1 MKHGAQGAQ
10 GGRGRPALSAAMLVF
25 AQRRALSVK
34 EIGRMARPKK
44 ETAEKLTEPVSFRL
58 AKSDYATFVA
68 KVQASGMKE
77 SAFLRDCV
85 LGNKTQIVAK
95 PKANVDVTRLLY
107 LSNKVSNN
115 VNQLAHRVNTDHLA
129 GKIND
134 ATYERL
140 LFELQA
146 IAQYM
151 KATLKNA
158 D

>member
-1 MKHGAQGAQ
+1 
-10 GGRGRPALSAAMLVF
+10 
-25 AQRRALSVK
+25 
-34 EIGRMARPKK
+34 MARPKK

-58 AKSDYATFVA
+58 AKADHAAFVA

-95 PKANVDVTRLLY
+95 PKANSDTRRLLY

-129 GKIND
+129 GKINE
-134 ATYERL
+134 AAYERL
-140 LFELQA
+140 LMELQA
-146 IAQYM
+146 VTQFM
-151 KATLKNA
+151 KATLQNV